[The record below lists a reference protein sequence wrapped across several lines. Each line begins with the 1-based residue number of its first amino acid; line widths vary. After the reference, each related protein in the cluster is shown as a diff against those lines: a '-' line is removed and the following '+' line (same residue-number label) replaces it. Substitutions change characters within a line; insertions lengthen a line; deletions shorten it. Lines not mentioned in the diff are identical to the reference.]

1 LTPCQATAFSR
12 AFSQVPITTP
22 SHASILSGTYPQF
35 NHVTPSEP
43 PAEVPICP
51 TRTRM
56 IPDCSFRRLFVL
68 DPRSVALGFD
78 RGFDTY
84 DAGLRLLTPGGNRYE
99 TTERRAEEVIAHTLA
114 WFDHRSRSSPFFMWV
129 HLYDPHDPYD
139 PPEPYKSKFSDPYDG
154 EIAYADAML
163 GKLFAALRMAGVYDG
178 TDRRHG

>member
-1 LTPCQATAFSR
+1 M
-12 AFSQVPITTP
+12 
-22 SHASILSGTYPQF
+22 
-35 NHVTPSEP
+35 
-43 PAEVPICP
+43 PICP